1 MNAWLE
7 VRRRRCGGSGLAMIF
22 ASMGLFLSI
31 CQTGAWGEEEK
42 RAAQP
47 SRPRLPAMAPEKLK
61 DFLAQPLVARLATVR
76 PDGRPQ
82 VVPMWFIYEDGV
94 VYMSTGVE
102 AAKVQHIRHNDRVAM
117 AIDVMEAPL
126 KNKGVII
133 EGRAEIQT
141 NGVLDVTRRIYK
153 KYMGE
158 EGSATPVAQQS
169 INRPRVIL
177 KITPN
182 RLVSFDAT
190 GG

>member
-1 MNAWLE
+1 MNVWSE
-7 VRRRRCGGSGLAMIF
+7 VRRHRWVGSGLAVIF
-22 ASMGLFLSI
+22 VSLGLLLGI
-31 CQTGAWGEEEK
+31 CQTGAWGEGEK

-47 SRPRLPAMAPEKLK
+47 PRPRLPAMTPERLK
-61 DFLAQPLVARLATVR
+61 EFLAQPLVARLATVR

-82 VVPMWFIYEDGV
+82 VVPMWFIYQDGV

-102 AAKVQHIRHNDRVAM
+102 AAKVRHIRHNDRVAIT
-117 AIDVMEAPL
+117 IDVMEAPL

-133 EGRAEIQT
+133 DGRAEIQT
-141 NGVLDVTRRIYK
+141 DGVLDVTRRIYK

-158 EGSATPVAQQS
+158 EGSATPVAQRS

-182 RLVSFDAT
+182 RLVSFDTT

>member
-1 MNAWLE
+1 MNVWSE
-7 VRRRRCGGSGLAMIF
+7 VRGRRCIGSGLAVIF
-22 ASMGLFLSI
+22 AAVGLLLGISQI
-31 CQTGAWGEEEK
+31 GAWGEEEK
-42 RAAQP
+42 RATQP
-47 SRPRLPAMAPEKLK
+47 PRPRLPAMAPEKLK

-102 AAKVQHIRHNDRVAM
+102 AAKVRHVRRNNRVAIT
-117 AIDVMEAPL
+117 IDVMEAPL

-133 EGRAEIQT
+133 DGRAEIQT
-141 NGVLDVTRRIYK
+141 DGVLDVTRRIYK

-158 EGSATPVAQQS
+158 EGSATPVAQRS
-169 INRPRVIL
+169 INRPRVVL

-182 RLVSFDAT
+182 KLVSFDTT